1 MWAVAH
7 RVRVPNMPISAS
19 ALMIAITAIHEKAQA
34 LKVEIDSTDD
44 PDRYLEEEWHACLN
58 ALSELR
64 APYVAIQNG
73 SDNLPTY
80 DELTAPSVGT

>member
-1 MWAVAH
+1 M
-7 RVRVPNMPISAS
+7 
-19 ALMIAITAIHEKAQA
+19 TAILAIYQQAQA
-34 LKVEIDSTDD
+34 IKIEIDSTDD

-64 APYVAIQNG
+64 APYVAIQCG

-80 DELTAPSVGT
+80 DELTASGLGT